1 MILGSE
7 AELNRTTAGIISGVS
22 ATSKRKMNLT
32 AEFLRCRRSA
42 TFGAEDTAKLIAEAQ
57 RRREVVSEE
66 DAWWAAVL
74 SDPRVTSTP
83 APGRT
88 LGEMQA
94 AILDVG
100 SERCG
105 WAVEIRRDDA
115 IARCGSDARWR
126 QVGSDC
132 STTAAR
138 SGRAASRRMGAGRG
152 LQELRLTV
160 SNPSFGSQIVLS
172 EGPMSQIVLR
182 CDLGELASHC
192 SVTCAHYI
200 LRSAAANPSESAQ
213 VCEANSF

>member
-1 MILGSE
+1 LGSE
-7 AELNRTTAGIISGVS
+7 AELNRTTAGIISGAS

-74 SDPRVTSTP
+74 SDPRAVTSTP

-94 AILDVG
+94 AILGVG
-100 SERCG
+100 CERCG
-105 WAVEIRRDDA
+105 RAVEIRRDDA

-126 QVGSDC
+126 QVGQRLLDEGC
-132 STTAAR
+132 
-138 SGRAASRRMGAGRG
+138 
-152 LQELRLTV
+152 ELRTGRHEEDGCW
-160 SNPSFGSQIVLS
+160 PDF
-172 EGPMSQIVLR
+172 
-182 CDLGELASHC
+182 
-192 SVTCAHYI
+192 
-200 LRSAAANPSESAQ
+200 RS
-213 VCEANSF
+213 